1 MLRPDPV
8 SPAYLLVQTF
18 PKHPPRL
25 AEFGNILGIRQLP
38 AGDSISRTD
47 DIEIGRNEAFR
58 ANRIDQ
64 HPPRS
69 FTGNLERRNRGAVA
83 GIDIGCHAI
92 HIEYTVPKPK
102 KKMVQGIMKSTG
114 IEPLLS
120 S

>member
-64 HPPRS
+64 HPP
-69 FTGNLERRNRGAVA
+69 G
-83 GIDIGCHAI
+83 
-92 HIEYTVPKPK
+92 
-102 KKMVQGIMKSTG
+102 
-114 IEPLLS
+114 PLLAIWS
-120 S
+120 DEIGAPLLGSTLVATQFTSNTLFRNLRKKWFKEL